1 MGGRRSETVTQR
13 IFLKRINRKWGL
25 MDTGLGQ
32 ANRGLKRVST
42 GHGCMKRRLG
52 QMSRGLKRT
61 GGGLRRVDIGLGQV
75 DKRSERD
82 RARSWTGG

>member
-1 MGGRRSETVTQR
+1 MGGRRSETVRQR
-13 IFLKRINRKWGL
+13 IFLKRINRKRGL

-52 QMSRGLKRT
+52 QMSRGLKRAD
-61 GGGLRRVDIGLGQV
+61 GGLRRVDIGLGQV